1 MTATTAPTGL
11 SSAEAAARRRAS
23 GRNELPRP
31 AGPTWPRRIARELLT
46 PVNAV
51 LGAAALA
58 SAVGLE
64 SVPEAAAIMAII
76 IGATALAVVQ
86 EARADDAVAALDAL
100 QAPVATVFRDGALV
114 SLPAAELVPGDL
126 ITLGPGDRVP
136 ADAELVEA
144 HALASDEAI
153 LTGESEPVAKVAGH
167 EAPPGA
173 PLGDQLGA
181 MFAGTLVTAGRGL
194 ALVTRTGASTE
205 VGRIA
210 DQLGGRSETPLER
223 ELALLVRRLTQVSLV
238 AGAVLAALLLARQ
251 ASFGDALLA
260 GVALAVAAIPE
271 GLGAVG
277 VATLALGARRLAREG
292 AITRRLPALE
302 ALGAADVLCCDKTG
316 TLTTGELAIGA
327 VVADDPAALWDAV
340 ARCHDAE
347 DGQGDPVDVVLAE
360 GARAAGARGDARRI
374 AVAPYDPALRQ
385 MSTVA
390 VVDGAPVVTVKGA
403 PEDVFA
409 RCSPSSGLERHVE
422 AATELAR
429 SGLRVLAV
437 ASAPGRD
444 LWGAVDPLGI
454 VGLGDPLRPSTEA
467 AVAACRRAGVRLVM
481 VTGDRPD
488 TASAIARK
496 AGMDVAHVLAGPA
509 AARLAGAERREALR
523 HADVVARV
531 DPSTKRDLVHAH
543 QADGCVVVM
552 TGDGVNDGPA
562 LAAAD
567 VGVALAG
574 AGGTDVARAA
584 ADVVVTTGDLGT
596 LVAGVREGRR
606 VRRNLLG
613 CLTYL
618 LAGNAA
624 GVAAVVG
631 GLALLPGLRAPLLPV
646 QLLWANLVADGVLAL
661 AFATDDPP
669 GDHLEGRPNGR
680 APLMSTRNLLLTGL
694 RGGVVGLLVLA
705 VAALGRAQGW
715 SQATTQAALLL
726 NLLAARAAIAM
737 AVRSRRHGF
746 DRGALRSPVLKA
758 ICVSAGLQ
766 VLAFCTPW
774 GRTALHL
781 APLPAAGWAM
791 ALAALLASLALA
803 SRIGLRQS

>member
-1 MTATTAPTGL
+1 MTTPTAVRGL
-11 SSAEAAARRRAS
+11 SSRQAAERRSTS
-23 GRNELPRP
+23 GPNELPRP
-31 AGPTWPRRIARELLT
+31 AGPSWVQRVARELLT
-46 PVNAV
+46 PVNGV

-58 SAVGLE
+58 SAIGLD
-64 SVPEAAAIMAII
+64 SVPEAAAIVAIML
-76 IGATALAVVQ
+76 GATALAVVQ
-86 EARADDAVAALDAL
+86 EARADEAVEALDAL
-100 QAPVATVFRDGALV
+100 QAPTTTVFRDGALV
-114 SLPAAELVPGDL
+114 TLPAAELVPGDL
-126 ITLGPGDRVP
+126 ISLGPGDRVA

-144 HALASDEAI
+144 HALACDEAI
-153 LTGESEPVAKVAGH
+153 LTGESEPVAKEAGYRQ
-167 EAPPGA
+167 PPDA
-173 PLGDQLGA
+173 PLGDRLGEV
-181 MFAGTLVTAGRGL
+181 FAGTLVTAGRGL
-194 ALVTRTGASTE
+194 GQVVRTGASTE

-210 DQLGGRSETPLER
+210 SQLGGRSETPLER
-223 ELALLVRRLTQVSLV
+223 ELASLVRRLTLVSLV
-238 AGAVLAALLLARQ
+238 AGSFLAALLLLRDA
-251 ASFGDALLA
+251 AAGDALLA

-302 ALGAADVLCCDKTG
+302 ALGAADLVCCDKTG
-316 TLTTGELAIGA
+316 TLTTGELALA
-327 VVADDPAALWDAV
+327 AAVADDPEALWDAV

-347 DGQGDPVDVVLAE
+347 DGQGDPVDVVLADA
-360 GARAAGARGDARRI
+360 ARAAGARADAVRL
-374 AVAPYDPALRQ
+374 AVAPYDPAIRQ
-385 MSTVA
+385 MTTVA
-390 VVDGAPVVTVKGA
+390 LVDGVPVVTVKGA

-409 RCSPSSGLERHVE
+409 RCAPSAARERHAG
-422 AATELAR
+422 AATELAQ

-437 ASAPGRD
+437 ASAAGQD
-444 LWGAVDPLGI
+444 LAGTVEPLG
-454 VGLGDPLRPSTEA
+454 VVALGDPLRPSTES

-481 VTGDRPD
+481 VTGDRAD

-496 AGMDVAHVLAGPA
+496 AGMVVDHVLAGPTA
-509 AARLAGAERREALR
+509 AALPPAERLAALR
-523 HADVVARV
+523 DADVVARV

-543 QADGCVVVM
+543 QSEGRVVVM

-562 LAAAD
+562 LVAAD

-631 GLALLPGLRAPLLPV
+631 GLVLLPDLRAPLLPV

-669 GDHLEGRPNGR
+669 GDHLAGRPSGR
-680 APLMSTRNLLLTGL
+680 APLLSTRDLLLTGL
-694 RGGVVGLLVLA
+694 RGAVVGLVVLA
-705 VAALGRAQGW
+705 AAAAGRSLGW
-715 SQATTQAALLL
+715 DQATTQAALLVD
-726 NLLAARAAIAM
+726 LLAARAAIAM
-737 AVRSRRHGF
+737 AVRSRSHGL
-746 DRGALRSPVLKA
+746 DRDALRGPVLKA
-758 ICVSAGLQ
+758 VGVSAGLQ
-766 VLAFCTPW
+766 VLVFCTPW

-781 APLPAAGWAM
+781 APLPPLGWPIAFATVLV
-791 ALAALLASLALA
+791 ALVVA